1 MGIANKTY
9 LKAKEELEELEE
21 LEKLNM
27 QMDEEKQSKYLV
39 IYTKLDDFGKET
51 EQTNKTLCYAENI
64 HEAKHKSIMLLSLK
78 NCKVKSVK
86 YMGKL
91 LSYM

>member
-1 MGIANKTY
+1 MGIAEKAY
-9 LKAKEELEELEE
+9 SKAKEELEQ
-21 LEKLNM
+21 M
-27 QMDEEKQSKYLV
+27 QNLSADIEDEKQSKYLV
-39 IYTKLDDFGKET
+39 VYTQLDELGMET
-51 EQTNKTLCYAENI
+51 EQIKKALCYAENI
-64 HEAKHKSIMLLSLK
+64 HEAKHKAVLLLSLK

>member
-1 MGIANKTY
+1 MGIAEKTY
-9 LKAKEELEELEE
+9 SKAKEELEQ
-21 LEKLNM
+21 M
-27 QMDEEKQSKYLV
+27 QNLSADIEDEKQSKYLV

-51 EQTNKTLCYAENI
+51 EQTNKTICYAENI
-64 HEAKHKSIMLLSLK
+64 HEAKYKSIMLLSLK

>member
-1 MGIANKTY
+1 MGIAEKTY
-9 LKAKEELEELEE
+9 SKVKEELEQ
-21 LEKLNM
+21 M
-27 QMDEEKQSKYLV
+27 QNISADIEDEKQSKYLV

-51 EQTNKTLCYAENI
+51 QQTNKTICYAENI